1 MWFKTVSNFVE
12 QHQYF
17 GIFQQLDW
25 EFDQDADFKKLVSF
39 ITDGYRLVPPLK
51 TLPGKLLNSLYGTL
65 FVKNFDLSRLP
76 LPPPHPFPMRMNL
89 QTTETF
95 QVLLEQLY
103 IDPTFPLKVNF
114 SRSLKVVIFYKQLI
128 ILSDCNGTRTHNHL
142 VRKLNGW
149 VFVYELVVVSSSP
162 ITVT

>member
-1 MWFKTVSNFVE
+1 
-12 QHQYF
+12 
-17 GIFQQLDW
+17 
-25 EFDQDADFKKLVSF
+25 
-39 ITDGYRLVPPLK
+39 
-51 TLPGKLLNSLYGTL
+51 
-65 FVKNFDLSRLP
+65 
-76 LPPPHPFPMRMNL
+76 MRMNL

-142 VRKLNGW
+142 VRKLNG
-149 VFVYELVVVSSSP
+149 
-162 ITVT
+162 